1 MKNLLVCFLPPVHF
15 FLGYQIE
22 RSVFELNQMKIER
35 LNTMLFG
42 HQMKSNSQKINANQ
56 IKSNID
62 LVLSP
67 NDT

>member
-1 MKNLLVCFLPPVHF
+1 MKNLCFLPPVHF
-15 FLGYQIE
+15 FPGYQIE
-22 RSVFELNQMKIER
+22 RSVFEFNRTKIEQ
-35 LNTMLFG
+35 LNAMFFG

-56 IKSNID
+56 TKSNID